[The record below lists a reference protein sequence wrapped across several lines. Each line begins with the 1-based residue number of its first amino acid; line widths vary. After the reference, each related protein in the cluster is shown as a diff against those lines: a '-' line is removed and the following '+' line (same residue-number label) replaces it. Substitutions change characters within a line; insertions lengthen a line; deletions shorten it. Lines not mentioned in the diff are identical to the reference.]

1 MAEIATMNPTSL
13 KSKPEG
19 VNQSLTAWYVHCPTL
34 QPLMM
39 TGFNSYQNA
48 DTELLGLGKGDG
60 SSASNLVLDHDDST
74 RMYVAKL
81 GDGVTRTVYIYQDST
96 GLLTGKQ
103 HLQQHN
109 GLTNQSEI
117 DR

>member
-1 MAEIATMNPTSL
+1 
-13 KSKPEG
+13 
-19 VNQSLTAWYVHCPTL
+19 
-34 QPLMM
+34 M

-48 DTELLGLGKGDG
+48 DTEILGLGKGDG
-60 SSASNLVLDHDDST
+60 SCASNVVFDHDDST
-74 RMYVAKL
+74 RVYVANL
-81 GDGVTRTVYIYQDST
+81 GDGVTVFIYQDST